1 MNDQLIL
8 SIVIIGLL
16 VFFISG
22 KYRYDY
28 VSLGALALLIL
39 FDIIKI
45 ENAFIGFSHPAV
57 ITVALVLLISKGLQ
71 DAGLSAVTGN
81 IIGRFSPSETQFLFL
96 IMFIAAILS
105 SFINNIGAMA
115 LLLPITLST
124 CQKMGWHAGKFLMPL
139 AFASI
144 LGGMNTL
151 IGTPPNIIIAEFK
164 ESYTGE
170 AFNFF
175 DFSYV
180 GLLVSFLSIIFI
192 GLISSKLVAK
202 RKLAKTNNLIDL
214 DNFLFELVVPEGS
227 KAIGLTFSSF
237 IKKAGNETEILG
249 LVNENGAVSK
259 AGNNSK
265 IRADQHLVMKVSP
278 NHISS
283 IQDRFGLRIA
293 ESSDDLKEELID
305 EIEVVITPDSRLVG
319 RKQNYLMKLA
329 YEELFLLGMWR
340 KGARFRTRLS
350 KQIFKIGDVLLLGVR
365 NTDKEDVTA
374 KINHLGLMPIRSRE
388 ISTLPSRSRFLKA
401 VIFFT
406 TAILLAAFN
415 VINVLTAF
423 LLCVLGFVGIKIL
436 KSNLYRHIEW
446 PIVIMLAAMIPIGQ
460 ALESTGITAL
470 IATEVVS
477 LAGDLHIF
485 WVLMIIL
492 IITMLITDVI
502 NNAATAVIMAP
513 FSVNIA
519 LQLGQPLEPF
529 LMVVAVGASC
539 AFLTPIGHQCNTL
552 VMGPGNYKFSD
563 YWRLGL
569 PLDILIVLASIP
581 MILFVWL

>member
-39 FDIIKI
+39 FDVIKI

-81 IIGRFSPSETQFLFL
+81 VIGRFSPSETQFLFL

-237 IKKAGNETEILG
+237 VKKAGNETEILG
-249 LVNENGAVSK
+249 LVNESGAVSK
-259 AGNNSK
+259 VGNNSK
-265 IRADQHLVMKVSP
+265 IRANQHLVMKVSP

-283 IQDRFGLRIA
+283 IQDRFGLNIA
-293 ESSDDLKEELID
+293 ESSHDLKEELID
-305 EIEVVITPDSRLVG
+305 EIEVVITPGSRLVG

-350 KQIFKIGDVLLLGVR
+350 KQMFKIGDVLLLGVR

-401 VIFFT
+401 VIFFM

>member
-8 SIVIIGLL
+8 SIVIFGLL

-237 IKKAGNETEILG
+237 IRKAGNETEILG

-259 AGNNSK
+259 VGNNSK

-283 IQDRFGLRIA
+283 IQDRFGLNIP
-293 ESSDDLKEELID
+293 ESSRDLKEELID
-305 EIEVVITPDSRLVG
+305 EIEVVITPGSRLVG
-319 RKQNYLMKLA
+319 RKQNYLTKLA

-350 KQIFKIGDVLLLGVR
+350 KQMFKIGDVLLLGVR

-446 PIVIMLAAMIPIGQ
+446 PIVIMLGAMIPIGQ

-485 WVLMIIL
+485 WILMIIL

-513 FSVNIA
+513 FSANIA

>member
-39 FDIIKI
+39 FDVIKI

-259 AGNNSK
+259 VGNNSK

-283 IQDRFGLRIA
+283 IQDRFGLNIP
-293 ESSDDLKEELID
+293 ESSRDLKEELID
-305 EIEVVITPDSRLVG
+305 EIEVVITPGSRLVG
-319 RKQNYLMKLA
+319 RKQNYLIKLA

-350 KQIFKIGDVLLLGVR
+350 KQMFKIGDVLLLGVR

-446 PIVIMLAAMIPIGQ
+446 PIVIMLGAMIPIGQ

-485 WVLMIIL
+485 WILMIIL

>member
-180 GLLVSFLSIIFI
+180 GLLVSSLSIIFI

-237 IKKAGNETEILG
+237 IKKVGNETEILG

-259 AGNNSK
+259 VGNNSK

-283 IQDRFGLRIA
+283 IQDRFGLNIP
-293 ESSDDLKEELID
+293 ESSHDLKEELID
-305 EIEVVITPDSRLVG
+305 EIEVVITPGSRLVG

-350 KQIFKIGDVLLLGVR
+350 KQMFKIGDVLLLGVR

-446 PIVIMLAAMIPIGQ
+446 PIVIMLGAMIPIGQ

-485 WVLMIIL
+485 WILMIIL

-513 FSVNIA
+513 FSANIA
-519 LQLGQPLEPF
+519 LQLGQPIEPF

>member
-16 VFFISG
+16 AFFISG

-39 FDIIKI
+39 FDVIKI

-81 IIGRFSPSETQFLFL
+81 VIGRFSPSETQFLFL

-249 LVNENGAVSK
+249 LVNENGAVSRV
-259 AGNNSK
+259 GNNSK

-283 IQDRFGLRIA
+283 IQDRFGLNIA
-293 ESSDDLKEELID
+293 ESSHDLKEELID
-305 EIEVVITPDSRLVG
+305 EIEVVITPGSRLVG
-319 RKQNYLMKLA
+319 RKQNYLIKLA

-350 KQIFKIGDVLLLGVR
+350 KQMFKIGDVLLLGVR
-365 NTDKEDVTA
+365 NTDKEDVAA

-401 VIFFT
+401 VIFFM

>member
-259 AGNNSK
+259 VGNNAK

-283 IQDRFGLRIA
+283 IQDRFGLNIP
-293 ESSDDLKEELID
+293 ESSHDLKEELID
-305 EIEVVITPDSRLVG
+305 EIEVVITPGSRLVG

-350 KQIFKIGDVLLLGVR
+350 KQMFKIGDVLLLGVR

-446 PIVIMLAAMIPIGQ
+446 PIVIMLGAMIPIGQ

-485 WVLMIIL
+485 WILMIIL

>member
-1 MNDQLIL
+1 
-8 SIVIIGLL
+8 
-16 VFFISG
+16 
-22 KYRYDY
+22 
-28 VSLGALALLIL
+28 
-39 FDIIKI
+39 
-45 ENAFIGFSHPAV
+45 
-57 ITVALVLLISKGLQ
+57 
-71 DAGLSAVTGN
+71 
-81 IIGRFSPSETQFLFL
+81 
-96 IMFIAAILS
+96 MFIAAILS

-164 ESYTGE
+164 ETYTGE

-180 GLLVSFLSIIFI
+180 GILVSFFSIIFI
-192 GLISSKLVAK
+192 GLISSRLVAK

-237 IKKAGNETEILG
+237 VKKVGNETEILG
-249 LVNENGAVSK
+249 LVNEKGTVSK
-259 AGNNSK
+259 VGNNSK

-319 RKQNYLMKLA
+319 RRQNYLMKLA

-446 PIVIMLAAMIPIGQ
+446 PIIIMLAAMIPIGQ

>member
-39 FDIIKI
+39 FDVIKI

-96 IMFIAAILS
+96 IMIIAAILS

-180 GLLVSFLSIIFI
+180 GLLVSFISIIFI

-259 AGNNSK
+259 VGNNSK

-283 IQDRFGLRIA
+283 IQDRFGLNIA
-293 ESSDDLKEELID
+293 ESSHDLKEELID
-305 EIEVVITPDSRLVG
+305 EIEVVITPGSRLVG

-350 KQIFKIGDVLLLGVR
+350 KQMFKIGDVLLLGIR

-401 VIFFT
+401 VIFFM

>member
-39 FDIIKI
+39 FDVIKI
-45 ENAFIGFSHPAV
+45 ENAFVGFSHPAV

-259 AGNNSK
+259 VGNNSK

-283 IQDRFGLRIA
+283 IQDRFGLNIA
-293 ESSDDLKEELID
+293 ESSHNLKEELID
-305 EIEVVITPDSRLVG
+305 EIEVVITPGSRLVG
-319 RKQNYLMKLA
+319 RKQNYLIKLA

-350 KQIFKIGDVLLLGVR
+350 KQMFKIGDVLLLGVR
-365 NTDKEDVTA
+365 DTDKEDVTA

-401 VIFFT
+401 VIFFM

-446 PIVIMLAAMIPIGQ
+446 PIVIMLGAMIPIGQ

-485 WVLMIIL
+485 WILMIIL

>member
-39 FDIIKI
+39 FDVIKI

-259 AGNNSK
+259 VGNNSK
-265 IRADQHLVMKVSP
+265 IRANQHLVMKVSP

-283 IQDRFGLRIA
+283 IQDRFGLNIA
-293 ESSDDLKEELID
+293 ESSHDLKEELID
-305 EIEVVITPDSRLVG
+305 EIEVVITPGSRLVG

-350 KQIFKIGDVLLLGVR
+350 KQMFKIGDVLLLGVR
-365 NTDKEDVTA
+365 DTDKEDVTA

-401 VIFFT
+401 VIFFM

>member
-39 FDIIKI
+39 FDVIKI

-249 LVNENGAVSK
+249 LVNESGAVSK
-259 AGNNSK
+259 VGNNSK
-265 IRADQHLVMKVSP
+265 IRANQHLVMKVSP

-283 IQDRFGLRIA
+283 IQDRFGLNIA
-293 ESSDDLKEELID
+293 ESSHDLKEELID
-305 EIEVVITPDSRLVG
+305 EIEVVITPGSRLVG
-319 RKQNYLMKLA
+319 RKQNYLIKLA

-350 KQIFKIGDVLLLGVR
+350 KQMFKIGDVLLLGVR

-401 VIFFT
+401 VIFFM

>member
-16 VFFISG
+16 AFFISG

-39 FDIIKI
+39 FDVIKI

-249 LVNENGAVSK
+249 LVNESGAVSK
-259 AGNNSK
+259 VGNNSK
-265 IRADQHLVMKVSP
+265 IRANQHLVMKVSP

-283 IQDRFGLRIA
+283 IQDRFGLNIA
-293 ESSDDLKEELID
+293 ESSHDLKEELID
-305 EIEVVITPDSRLVG
+305 EIEVVITPGSRLVG

-350 KQIFKIGDVLLLGVR
+350 KQMFKIGDVLLLGVR
-365 NTDKEDVTA
+365 DTDKEDVTA

-401 VIFFT
+401 VIFFM

>member
-259 AGNNSK
+259 VGNNSK

-283 IQDRFGLRIA
+283 IQDRFGLNIP
-293 ESSDDLKEELID
+293 ESSHDLKEELID
-305 EIEVVITPDSRLVG
+305 EIEVVITPGSRLVG

-350 KQIFKIGDVLLLGVR
+350 KQMFKIGDVLLLGVR

-446 PIVIMLAAMIPIGQ
+446 PIVIMLGAMIPIGQ

-485 WVLMIIL
+485 WILMIIL

>member
-39 FDIIKI
+39 FDVIKI

-96 IMFIAAILS
+96 IMIIAAILS

-180 GLLVSFLSIIFI
+180 GLLVSFISIIFI

-259 AGNNSK
+259 VGNNSK

-283 IQDRFGLRIA
+283 IQDRFGLNIP
-293 ESSDDLKEELID
+293 ESSQDLKEELID
-305 EIEVVITPDSRLVG
+305 EIEVVITPGSRLVG

-350 KQIFKIGDVLLLGVR
+350 KQMFKIGDVLLLGIR

-401 VIFFT
+401 VIFFM